1 MVNWVA
7 PEPSCRLGL
16 FKEILM
22 RFNRFAV
29 MSVLAAGALVLGGCN
44 ACGECEKKDDKASA
58 GMVGNK
64 EDCSKGAACCKSGEK
79 ASMGAVSEKKAG
91 CCAGKSECTT
101 TKN

>member
-1 MVNWVA
+1 
-7 PEPSCRLGL
+7 
-16 FKEILM
+16 M

-29 MSVLAAGALVLGGCN
+29 LSVLAAGALALGGCN
-44 ACGECEKKDDKASA
+44 NADKTDDKASA

-64 EDCSKGAACCKSGEK
+64 EGCSKGGACCKSGEKANMGAVSEKKTGCCAGGEK

-91 CCAGKSECTT
+91 SCAGGEKAACPA